1 MLAGVDLYEKEERF
15 LDFVKS
21 RDENTV
27 GKWVQSLNC
36 PIIRIDGTI
45 PVEKNIN
52 LIIKQIQSENAIDT
66 RNPWLN

>member
-1 MLAGVDLYEKEERF
+1 M
-15 LDFVKS
+15 DFVKS

-27 GKWVQSLNC
+27 EKWVQSLNC

-66 RNPWLN
+66 